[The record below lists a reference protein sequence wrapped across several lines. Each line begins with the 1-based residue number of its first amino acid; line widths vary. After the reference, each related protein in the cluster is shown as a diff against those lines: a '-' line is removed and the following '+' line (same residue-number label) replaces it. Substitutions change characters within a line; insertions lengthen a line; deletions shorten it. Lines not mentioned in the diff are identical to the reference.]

1 MDELKCVRGRFVM
14 KRIWMTLAATA
25 FMMSGYGVTEA
36 MAGPEKKCGT
46 CHNFTM
52 KDKVG
57 PHLKGVVGREAGK
70 SGFKKHSKALKNANW
85 TWDDEHLRKWIC
97 NSKDAIK
104 EFTGNPKA
112 KTKMPPQKMC
122 GAKGDAIIAF
132 LHSISE

>member
-1 MDELKCVRGRFVM
+1 M
-14 KRIWMTLAATA
+14 KKTLMIVAASA
-25 FMMSGYGVTEA
+25 FISMGFATTEA
-36 MAGPEKKCGT
+36 AASPEGKCKA

-85 TWDDEHLRKWIC
+85 TWDEEHLLKWVC

-104 EFTGNPKA
+104 EFTGDPHA

-122 GAKGDAIIAF
+122 GEKGKKVVAF
-132 LHSISE
+132 LKSIS

>member
-1 MDELKCVRGRFVM
+1 M
-14 KRIWMTLAATA
+14 KKTWMIAATTA
-25 FMMSGYGVTEA
+25 FISMGFTATEA
-36 MAGPEKKCGT
+36 VASPEGKCKA

-85 TWDDEHLRKWIC
+85 IWDEEHLLKWVC

-104 EFTGNPKA
+104 EFTGDPHA

-122 GAKGDAIIAF
+122 GEKGKKVVAF
-132 LHSISE
+132 LKSIS